1 MNKFWIKEDNMT
13 RRTGMSVENK
23 RKLSTICYYTLAI
36 LTFAVACLFGY
47 ALIIRRVAM
56 WARIVYFI
64 WLALV
69 LGTVVFDIVCT
80 HNNRGKEITGMI
92 VYILTILSIIVA
104 AILYFTNA
112 GIDGLVDNLFNM
124 FISVSL
130 LSVTVV
136 GLLIATWIVGE
147 SLVEHRTAG
156 KEIEVQKINQ

>member
-1 MNKFWIKEDNMT
+1 
-13 RRTGMSVENK
+13 MSVESK

-56 WARIVYFI
+56 WARVVYFI
-64 WLALV
+64 WLAVV
-69 LGTVVFDIVCT
+69 LATVVFDIVCT
-80 HNNRGKEITGMI
+80 HNNSGKEITGLI
-92 VYILTILSIIVA
+92 VYVLSILSIIVA

-112 GIDGLVDNLFNM
+112 GINGLVDNLFNM

-136 GLLIATWIVGE
+136 GFLIATWMVGQ
-147 SLVEHRTAG
+147 SLVEHRTAA
-156 KEIEVQKINQ
+156 KEIQTQQRIN

>member
-1 MNKFWIKEDNMT
+1 
-13 RRTGMSVENK
+13 MSVESK

-56 WARIVYFI
+56 WARVVYFI
-64 WLALV
+64 WLAVV
-69 LGTVVFDIVCT
+69 LATVVFDIVCT
-80 HNNRGKEITGMI
+80 HNNSGKEITGLI
-92 VYILTILSIIVA
+92 IYVLSILSIIVA

-130 LSVTVV
+130 LSVTVT
-136 GLLIATWIVGE
+136 GFLIATWLVGQ

-156 KEIEVQKINQ
+156 KEIHAQQKIN